1 MKKSKTVV
9 STAHIAIFGNDTG
22 LLHRGQV
29 LRVMGI
35 LRFASVFG
43 MFIVGLAVA
52 LTHLQYPTRHTA
64 IVVMVG
70 KYRNGENENR
80 RNERVKYASVFLHAA
95 NVEIFFATGL
105 QIHK

>member
-1 MKKSKTVV
+1 MKKSETVV
-9 STAHIAIFGNDTG
+9 STAYLSILGNDTG
-22 LLHRGQV
+22 LLHRGKV

-43 MFIVGLAVA
+43 MFVVGLAVA

-70 KYRNGENENR
+70 KYRDGENENGR
-80 RNERVKYASVFLHAA
+80 CERVVYASVFLHAA